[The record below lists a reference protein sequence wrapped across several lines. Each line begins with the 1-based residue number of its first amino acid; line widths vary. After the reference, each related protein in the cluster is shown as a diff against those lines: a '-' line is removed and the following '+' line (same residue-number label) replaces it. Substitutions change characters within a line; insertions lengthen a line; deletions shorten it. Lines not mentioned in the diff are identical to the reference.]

1 MNIYGARKTLRS
13 HGWCWLNIGDAGA
26 FVRSIGNRH
35 RCRFCWRVFVGFLIN
50 LVLDVYGVYYIS
62 NMMNWKLRFMIMWC
76 LKYWWNHSFLSS
88 FFLLAFH
95 ARVGGLF
102 FGGGRKRAKII
113 SIILLI
119 YDMMYHQN
127 YMECLTVVQVVK
139 VDQASQDKCSC
150 CC

>member
-102 FGGGRKRAKII
+102 FWGGEEEGENNFYNTVDIWYDVSSKLYGMSDCRPSGQGRPSFAR
-113 SIILLI
+113 
-119 YDMMYHQN
+119 
-127 YMECLTVVQVVK
+127 
-139 VDQASQDKCSC
+139 
-150 CC
+150 